1 MEITEQQNE
10 IIENN
15 GGKLT
20 PELAAQLIDQELH
33 GDTAN
38 AENGSAPET
47 TQAQDGA
54 NTPNAEA
61 QTAKQFDES
70 QLNAANAVVLAKDG
84 KHTIPFERLADAR
97 KGEQEWKQKFEDA
110 QVQLAQ
116 LQANAQQRIDNG
128 QAPTTQDSRAA
139 IDRKSVG

>member
-47 TQAQDGA
+47 TQACSCA
-54 NTPNAEA
+54 LEFSNA
-61 QTAKQFDES
+61 S
-70 QLNAANAVVLAKDG
+70 QKVKV
-84 KHTIPFERLADAR
+84 HPT
-97 KGEQEWKQKFEDA
+97 QKPVALLEY
-110 QVQLAQ
+110 L
-116 LQANAQQRIDNG
+116 IK
-128 QAPTTQDSRAA
+128 T
-139 IDRKSVG
+139 